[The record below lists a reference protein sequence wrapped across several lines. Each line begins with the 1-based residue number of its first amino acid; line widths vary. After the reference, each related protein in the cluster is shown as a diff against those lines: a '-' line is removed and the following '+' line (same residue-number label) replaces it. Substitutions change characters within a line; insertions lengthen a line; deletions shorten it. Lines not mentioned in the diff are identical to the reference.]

1 MTRGGTRLE
10 SVIVRKLDA
19 NFSVIGSSIW
29 TAMVP
34 VALGFVVYLLWRAP
48 GHVQAIRDTIR
59 ESLPGL
65 AVVGFLG
72 FALNDSGIAVP
83 GVMLGVV
90 NASLVYLAMRM
101 EPGRGG
107 AGVSDG
113 TVAFV
118 LLLAGGAVAAL
129 LLERASWPVLEQP
142 ALRRTNY
149 RGHELP
155 TAAGIVIVLAVL
167 VVEGVRTALAEFGVG
182 EELSDSLLRSV
193 VLFAC
198 FAFAFLGLIDDLL
211 GTDGDRGFAGH
222 LNALRTGRLT
232 TGAMKLFGGGVV
244 AIVLTAAPG
253 EVSGR
258 RLLADAALVAL
269 AANLGNL
276 LDRAPGRT
284 IKVGLLAYVP
294 IALAAGSAPVGLA
307 LAPVVGAAAGLLPA
321 DLGERLMLGDTGAN
335 LLGAVLGL
343 AVVLETSRPVR
354 TVVLVVLIALN
365 LVSERVSFSK
375 VIDATPGLRHFDRL
389 GRRP

>member
-1 MTRGGTRLE
+1 M
-10 SVIVRKLDA
+10 
-19 NFSVIGSSIW
+19 SSG
-29 TAMVP
+29 A
-34 VALGFVVYLLWRAP
+34 VAY
-48 GHVQAIRDTIR
+48 
-59 ESLPGL
+59 
-65 AVVGFLG
+65 
-72 FALNDSGIAVP
+72 
-83 GVMLGVV
+83 
-90 NASLVYLAMRM
+90 
-101 EPGRGG
+101 
-107 AGVSDG
+107 
-113 TVAFV
+113 V
-118 LLLAGGAVAAL
+118 LLLAGGALAAL
-129 LLERASWPVLEQP
+129 LLERAAAPVLEVP
-142 ALRRTNY
+142 TLRRTNY
-149 RGHELP
+149 RGHELA
-155 TAAGIVIVLAVL
+155 TAGGIVIVLAVL
-167 VVEGVRTALAEFGVG
+167 VVEAARTALAEFGIG

-211 GTDGDRGFAGH
+211 GSGEDRGFGGH
-222 LNALRTGRLT
+222 LRALRSGRLT

-276 LDRAPGRT
+276 FDRAPGRT
-284 IKVGLLAYVP
+284 IKVGLIAYVP

-354 TVVLVVLIALN
+354 TVVLVVLVVLN
-365 LVSERVSFSK
+365 LASERVSFTK
-375 VIDATPGLRHFDRL
+375 VIDATPGLRHLDRL
-389 GRRP
+389 GRRPT

>member
-1 MTRGGTRLE
+1 V
-10 SVIVRKLDA
+10 S
-19 NFSVIGSSIW
+19 GS
-29 TAMVP
+29 
-34 VALGFVVYLLWRAP
+34 
-48 GHVQAIRDTIR
+48 D
-59 ESLPGL
+59 
-65 AVVGFLG
+65 
-72 FALNDSGIAVP
+72 
-83 GVMLGVV
+83 
-90 NASLVYLAMRM
+90 
-101 EPGRGG
+101 
-107 AGVSDG
+107 
-113 TVAFV
+113 VAFV
-118 LLLAGGAVAAL
+118 LLLVGGAVAAL

-222 LNALRTGRLT
+222 LRALATGRLT

-284 IKVGLLAYVP
+284 IKVGLLAYIP

-354 TVVLVVLIALN
+354 TVVLIVLIFLN
-365 LVSERVSFSK
+365 LVSERVSFTR
-375 VIDATPGLRHFDRL
+375 VIDATPGLRHLDRL
-389 GRRP
+389 GRRPV

>member
-1 MTRGGTRLE
+1 MT
-10 SVIVRKLDA
+10 
-19 NFSVIGSSIW
+19 
-29 TAMVP
+29 TASA
-34 VALGFVVYLLWRAP
+34 ALA
-48 GHVQAIRDTIR
+48 
-59 ESLPGL
+59 
-65 AVVGFLG
+65 
-72 FALNDSGIAVP
+72 
-83 GVMLGVV
+83 
-90 NASLVYLAMRM
+90 
-101 EPGRGG
+101 
-107 AGVSDG
+107 
-113 TVAFV
+113 
-118 LLLAGGAVAAL
+118 LLLGGGVLAAL
-129 LLERASWPVLEQP
+129 LLERASAPVLSAP

-149 RGHELP
+149 RGHELA
-155 TAAGIVIVLAVL
+155 TSGGLVIVLAVL
-167 VVEGVRTALAEFGVG
+167 VVEAVRTALAEFGLG

-211 GTDGDRGFAGH
+211 GTEDDRGFRGH
-222 LNALRTGRLT
+222 LQALAQGRLT

-244 AIVLTAAPG
+244 AIVLAAAPG

-284 IKVGLLAYVP
+284 IKVGLLVYLP
-294 IALAAGSAPVGLA
+294 IALAAGTSPVGLA

-354 TVVLVVLIALN
+354 TAVLIALVVLN
-365 LVSERVSFSK
+365 AASERVSFTR
-375 VIDATPGLRHFDRL
+375 VIDATPGLRHLDRL
-389 GRRP
+389 GRRPAP